1 VSYYASFQGRVYL
14 GKRDINGLPIEVR
27 SPGNVADLKLSLKTE
42 VLEHYE
48 SQSGQ
53 RSLDH
58 RMIKSKSA
66 TINLSIEEFTK
77 ENLALALYGT
87 HVATTGGTVT
97 DEPVGGATPV
107 VGDRYFLAH
116 PKVSTL
122 VVKDSA
128 GTPATLTLGTH
139 YTADTD
145 FGALQFLD
153 TTGLTAPFKASYL
166 RNVNVQWD
174 RIDTHDLLTMDFH
187 PSEQA
192 TFRVRSGDVLI
203 CEGGEIGR
211 AAIWSGQVEE
221 CYYQK
226 ALHKLTPDKSV
237 VRSDFVV
244 WLLWHLAKSNALG
257 TSGHATIAHLTGI
270 QLKNLV
276 VIAPPIDMQIEF
288 EKMVERCHG
297 IQKQQS
303 VAAAKAQA
311 TFDVLLARAFA

>member
-1 VSYYASFQGRVYL
+1 MSYYASFQGRVYL
-14 GKRDINGLPIEVR
+14 GKRDLNGNPTEVR

-66 TINLSIEEFTK
+66 TINLAIEEFTK

-87 HVATTGGTVT
+87 HVASGSGTVT
-97 DEPVGGATPV
+97 DEPMGGAAPV

-128 GTPATLTLGTH
+128 GTPATLTSGTH

-153 TTGLTAPFKASYL
+153 ITGLTAPFKASYAFGE
-166 RNVNVQWD
+166 V
-174 RIDTHDLLTMDFH
+174 
-187 PSEQA
+187 S
-192 TFRVRSGDVLI
+192 
-203 CEGGEIGR
+203 EIGIFTQPLPER
-211 AAIWSGQVEE
+211 FLRLEGLNTAQGNAKVLVELYRVAFDPLKE
-221 CYYQK
+221 L
-226 ALHKLTPDKSV
+226 ALI
-237 VRSDFVV
+237 
-244 WLLWHLAKSNALG
+244 SNEYN
-257 TSGHATIAHLTGI
+257 
-270 QLKNLV
+270 K
-276 VIAPPIDMQIEF
+276 F
-288 EKMVERCHG
+288 ELEG
-297 IQKQQS
+297 S
-303 VAAAKAQA
+303 
-311 TFDVLLARAFA
+311 LLADATKPYDAVLGQFGRIVQIG